1 MKIYLLRHGETDWNR
16 DGKFAYNENL
26 VLNETGIKQAKVASK
41 VLENLDYDLVI
52 TSPFIRAKK
61 TAEIA
66 NNGRK
71 NLIIDE
77 RLRERNAGILDGQL
91 LINVNLDGFYD
102 YDQNLEFE
110 GAENIQDFCKRVWDF
125 LDEIK
130 VKYKDKTILLV
141 THNIV
146 IRAIKAYILGI
157 PTSRN
162 IRNYGIKNGELEEYT
177 I

>member
-16 DGKFAYNENL
+16 DGKIPYNKNL
-26 VLNETGIKQAKVASK
+26 TLNETGIKQAEVARK
-41 VLENLDYDLVI
+41 MLENLDYDLVI
-52 TSPFIRAKK
+52 ASPFIRAKR

-71 NLIIDE
+71 DLIIDD
-77 RLRERNAGILDGQL
+77 RLRERNPGILDGML
-91 LINVNLDGFYD
+91 RTNVNLKGFHNY
-102 YDQNLEFE
+102 YQNLEFE

-141 THNIV
+141 THNVV

-157 PTSRN
+157 PADGN
-162 IRNYGIKNGELEEYT
+162 IQNYGIKNGELEEYT

>member
-1 MKIYLLRHGETDWNR
+1 MKIYLLRHGQTDWNR
-16 DGKFAYNENL
+16 DGKFAYNEDL
-26 VLNETGIKQAKVASK
+26 VLNETGIKQAEAARKI
-41 VLENLDYDLVI
+41 LENIDYDLVI
-52 TSPFIRAKK
+52 ASPFIRAKR

-71 NLIIDE
+71 DLIIDD

-91 LINVNLDGFYD
+91 LTNVNLKGFYD
-102 YDQNLEFE
+102 YYQNLEFE

-125 LDEIK
+125 LEDIK
-130 VKYKDKTILLV
+130 IKYKDKTILLV

-157 PTSRN
+157 PADGN
-162 IRNYGIKNGELEEYT
+162 IQNYGIKNGEIEEY
-177 I
+177 II

>member
-26 VLNETGIKQAKVASK
+26 ILNETGIEQAKIVQK
-41 VLENLDYDLVI
+41 KLENIEYDLVL

-71 NLIIDE
+71 EIIIDD
-77 RLRERNAGILDGQL
+77 RLKERNAGVLDGQL
-91 LINVNLDGFYD
+91 LIDVDLQGFYD
-102 YDQNLEFE
+102 YYRNLEFE
-110 GAENIQDFCKRVWDF
+110 GAENIQDFCKRIWDF
-125 LDEIK
+125 LDDIK
-130 VKYKDKTILLV
+130 ETYKDRTLLLV

-146 IRAIKAYILGI
+146 IRAIKTYIYGI
-157 PTSRN
+157 PDDGN
-162 IRNYGIKNGELEEYT
+162 IRKYGIKNGEIEEC
-177 I
+177 IL